1 MTESTHA
8 STAEYVFRVVVR
20 IESDDADV
28 RIVPD
33 TFETT
38 LFIRASEPGRDGW
51 LFFRNV
57 LWRGKVNAPK
67 VVRRLATDALG
78 EPVETVEFRELQAET
93 AYYDAFREE
102 ISTDLDLF
110 NAETV
115 EEVLT
120 KYLGSSIRILDKSE

>member
-1 MTESTHA
+1 MTESGDDP
-8 STAEYVFRVVVR
+8 TAEYVFRVAVR
-20 IESDDADV
+20 IESNDTDV

-38 LFIRASEPGRDGW
+38 FFICASEPGRDGW

-57 LWRGKVNAPK
+57 LWRGEVNAPD
-67 VVRRLATDALG
+67 VVRRLAVDALG

-93 AYYDAFREE
+93 AYFDALREE

-115 EEVLT
+115 EEALT
-120 KYLGSSIRILDKSE
+120 KYLGSSIRILGKPT

>member
-1 MTESTHA
+1 MTESGDDP
-8 STAEYVFRVVVR
+8 TAEYVFRVVLR
-20 IESDDADV
+20 IISNDTDV

-57 LWRGKVNAPK
+57 LWRGEVNAPD
-67 VVRRLATDALG
+67 VVRRLAVDALG

-93 AYYDAFREE
+93 AYFDALREE

-115 EEVLT
+115 EEALT
-120 KYLGSSIRILDKSE
+120 KYLGSSIRILGKPT